1 MAELFCSVDRDNRL
15 RPSANRV
22 KTIKA
27 CDSVGEE
34 ISPFRRACTPREQL
48 AGIPEHRGAEAD
60 LVRREVAFKH
70 RTPGPEGF
78 DAGLHIGAHRIR
90 HHLGRRRL
98 VLLLKSKAVVGL
110 STPPTFPIHLFTS
123 PYPL

>member
-34 ISPFRRACTPREQL
+34 ISHFRRACTPREQL
-48 AGIPEHRGAEAD
+48 AGIPEHRVAEAD
-60 LVRREVAFKH
+60 LVRRKVAFKH

-78 DAGLHIGAHRIR
+78 YALI
-90 HHLGRRRL
+90 LRRPPR
-98 VLLLKSKAVVGL
+98 
-110 STPPTFPIHLFTS
+110 STLY
-123 PYPL
+123 PYPPRFRSPPKTRTASGRERVSDSL